1 MSTIELRTSV
11 LAEIASIMDHE
22 DLLKEAL
29 IALRKITKAKSA
41 APCRFT
47 VEELKKK
54 LSCQKRMIGIT
65 VIVPLHNYEKNILY
79 VRKTK
84 VA

>member
-29 IALRKITKAKSA
+29 TALRKITKAKSA
-41 APCRFT
+41 TPCRFT
-47 VEELKKK
+47 VEELKKEIE
-54 LSCQKRMIGIT
+54 LSEEDDRNNRYCTTAQLRKKH
-65 VIVPLHNYEKNILY
+65 PLCPQN
-79 VRKTK
+79 
-84 VA
+84 

>member
-29 IALRKITKAKSA
+29 IALRKITKAKSS

-47 VEELKKK
+47 VEELKK
-54 LSCQKRMIGIT
+54 R
-65 VIVPLHNYEKNILY
+65 N
-79 VRKTK
+79 
-84 VA
+84 